1 MDSCLT
7 SQQQDPV
14 SSQQHRWIC
23 GDDTDG
29 NEDLL
34 LGTQNAWELVRKA
47 DTWVKQRI
55 RVRNNGNILQNMMS
69 GLLKYK
75 YQSTC

>member
-1 MDSCLT
+1 VDSCLT

-29 NEDLL
+29 NEDLG
-34 LGTQNAWELVRKA
+34 LGEQNAWGLVWKA
-47 DTWVKQRI
+47 ETWVKQKTI
-55 RVRNNGNILQNMMS
+55 VKNNGNILQNMTN
-69 GLLKYK
+69 GLLSRYK
-75 YQSTC
+75 YFS